1 MCKLQWNATKKAI
14 LLTLQAPTPHNGQ
27 THANN
32 SSGKAGELFE
42 CV

>member
-1 MCKLQWNATKKAI
+1 MCKLQWNATKKAK

-27 THANN
+27 THSNN